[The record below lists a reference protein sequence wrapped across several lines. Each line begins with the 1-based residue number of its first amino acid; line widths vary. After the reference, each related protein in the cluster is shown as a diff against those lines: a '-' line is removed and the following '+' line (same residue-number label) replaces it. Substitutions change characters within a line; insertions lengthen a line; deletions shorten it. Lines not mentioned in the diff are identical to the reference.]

1 MKKFWFAGDTE
12 TTGFEA
18 ETNSI
23 VEIAFVDQRGEWS
36 HSLVNPT
43 TPISFGAMATHHIT
57 LDMVRNAQDLPG
69 ALVLMGLGPTAI
81 SHMEADG
88 IEPILVFH
96 NAEFDRAF
104 LPPHL
109 QDLRYVCTWR
119 CAVAMFPNAESH
131 SNGALWYEFGLNR
144 PMPEEAGSMPHRA
157 LFDAL
162 MTADLMKYMLKH
174 VEEEN
179 PNIGD
184 PLEHL
189 IWLSQ
194 EPILLDT
201 VRFGKHRGMKWKE
214 VPYDYLQWCR
224 RQDMD
229 KDVLFT
235 ADFWMKEH
243 SRG

>member
-1 MKKFWFAGDTE
+1 MKKFWIAGDTE
-12 TTGFEA
+12 TTGFDA

-23 VEIAFVDQRGEWS
+23 VEIAFVDQCGEWN
-36 HSLVNPT
+36 HSLVNPKH
-43 TPISFGAMATHHIT
+43 PIGFGAMATHHIT
-57 LDMVRNAQDLPG
+57 PEMVRHQPYLEETLEAI
-69 ALVLMGLGPTAI
+69 GLGPDGLLTFF
-81 SHMEADG
+81 EANE
-88 IEPILVFH
+88 EPILVFH

-131 SNGALWYEFGLNR
+131 SNGALWYEFGLNHE
-144 PMPEEAGSMPHRA
+144 MPEEAGSMPHRA

-162 MTADLMKYMLKH
+162 MTADLMKHMLEH
-174 VEEEN
+174 VVREN
-179 PNIGD
+179 PNITD

-189 IWLSQ
+189 IWLTQ
-194 EPILLDT
+194 QPILLNT
-201 VRFGKHRGMKWKE
+201 VRFGKHRGQEWKD
-214 VPYDYLQWCR
+214 VPYDYLKWCL

-235 ADFWMKEH
+235 CDFWMKEH